1 MLVKIL
7 LRAGLS
13 DVLNV
18 AQQMGITSEIPEV
31 PSISLG
37 TPDISLFEM
46 VNAYTCFPNNGK
58 RVHTKYINSIQLP
71 TGKEIY
77 KDKSQ
82 KIKEVFAKNVAA
94 IMTNMMESVVNWG
107 TARPL
112 RTTFNLTTPIA
123 GKIGTTQNQ
132 ADGWFV
138 GFTPQ
143 ITAGAWVGADNPGIH
158 FQSIK
163 QGSGA
168 KTALPIWGLFVQ
180 HLQQDA
186 TYAPLLEGE
195 FKSPA
200 QRDLNCLNLPLY
212 RDSPQKVEVIDSLD

>member
-1 MLVKIL
+1 MLVKVL

-31 PSISLG
+31 HSISLG

-123 GKIGTTQNQ
+123 GKTGTTQNQ
-132 ADGWFV
+132 ADGWFI
-138 GFTPQ
+138 GYTPQ
-143 ITAGAWVGADNPGIH
+143 FTAGAWVGAENPGIH

-180 HLQQDA
+180 QLQQDSNYVYL
-186 TYAPLLEGE
+186 TDGE
-195 FKSPA
+195 FSSPSKSSM
-200 QRDLNCLNLPLY
+200 NCLNLPFY
-212 RDSPQKVEVIDSLD
+212 RESADTKEELTFEE